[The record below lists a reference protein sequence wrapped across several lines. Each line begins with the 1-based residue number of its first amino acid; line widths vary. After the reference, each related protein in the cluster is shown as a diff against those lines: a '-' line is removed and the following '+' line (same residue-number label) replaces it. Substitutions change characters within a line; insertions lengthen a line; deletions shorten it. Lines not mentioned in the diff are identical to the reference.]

1 MDNFKVI
8 YDVGEGRGSYTIPL
22 DMHRHIPWQRTP
34 QSIFRDIQHNGGVTL
49 EDGTFVTISAILA
62 IKESI

>member
-8 YDVGEGRGSYTIPL
+8 YDVGEGRGSYTIPY
-22 DMHRHIPWQRTP
+22 IPWQRTP

-62 IKESI
+62 IKESR